1 MPSETAKNVWII
13 GATGGIGR
21 CLVNRLQ
28 KDSWRIYASARN
40 ADNLRNLAE
49 EFDLAGIFPLD
60 ATDPEKVQESA
71 KAIFEEAGHLQGLVH
86 LGGSFMLKGAH
97 QLSVDEWK
105 QTIDINLNSAFYL
118 LKAVIPS
125 MQKQGEGSIVFT
137 STVAAQTGLPSH
149 EAIGAAK
156 AGIDG
161 LVRSAAAT
169 YASRNVRV
177 NSVAPGMT
185 ETPMSQPILSNEMS
199 RKITERMHPLGR
211 VGKPD
216 EIASAIAW
224 LLHSDSA
231 WVTGQTLCLDGGL
244 SKVHT
249 RPRV

>member
-1 MPSETAKNVWII
+1 MASENEKSVWII

-21 CLVNRLQ
+21 CLVQRLQ
-28 KDSWRIYASARN
+28 QESWNIYASARTE
-40 ADNLRNLAE
+40 ADLDQLADE
-49 EFDLAGIFPLD
+49 YDLAATLPLD
-60 ATDPEKVQESA
+60 ATRPDAVENTA
-71 KAIFEEAGHLQGLVH
+71 KTIFDKAGSLHGMVH

-97 QLSVDEWK
+97 QLSIDEWK

-118 LKAVIPS
+118 LKAVIGT
-125 MQKQGEGSIVFT
+125 MQKQGRGSIVFT

-177 NSVAPGMT
+177 NSVSPGMT
-185 ETPMSQPILSNEMS
+185 ETPMSQPILSNDTS

-244 SKVHT
+244 STVHT